1 MATGAERGVDAS
13 EEEERECSLLIY
25 SQFRH
30 DRLRGQIPSVDRLGM
45 TASILWGNCVHA
57 RCNGAPSRR
66 QHRRA
71 RCKEVLVSPSHV
83 DKRVRAIWRGV
94 DDDVCSIL

>member
-13 EEEERECSLLIY
+13 EEEGGEGERECGLIIY

-45 TASILWGNCVHA
+45 TASIVWGNCVHA
-57 RCNGAPSRR
+57 RGATVRRRGDSIVMRDARRFLSRLAMSTMVS
-66 QHRRA
+66 A
-71 RCKEVLVSPSHV
+71 RS
-83 DKRVRAIWRGV
+83 AG
-94 DDDVCSIL
+94 